1 MKQKII
7 LLLILFLTA
16 GCINIWAYVTY
27 PIAVLSVDNDTI
39 EVGQT
44 INATVEITIPP
55 FAQLLQN
62 ENDIYIEGWEI
73 QDFYFKQDVLDEYK
87 TVLHLS
93 LTTFDSSLNSIP
105 RIKLSYV
112 NKVDL
117 LDDSF
122 FCDKF
127 YFFTNSVPIKI
138 SSIVSNYQ
146 RDTIFDVKN
155 MKKIKIPLMF
165 YILCILLVIFVL
177 FVVYRNI
184 FIHKTR
190 KYTRIK
196 FSPKES
202 AIRDLNNIFKDGSQL
217 KTVDI
222 EKNYCLM
229 SKILKKFIISE
240 LKMKKIEMTTA
251 EILSVIS
258 KKDNFFYKYYQDI
271 SKLFKVYDNAKY
283 SLGMLAQNEFLH
295 IYYETRKIILN
306 SNFGSKENINEK
318 IEDNR

>member
-1 MKQKII
+1 MKRKII
-7 LLLILFLTA
+7 LLLILFFTA

-87 TVLHLS
+87 VVLHLS

-122 FCDKF
+122 FV
-127 YFFTNSVPIKI
+127 TNSI
-138 SSIVSNYQ
+138 SLPTV
-146 RDTIFDVKN
+146 F
-155 MKKIKIPLMF
+155 PLK
-165 YILCILLVIFVL
+165 YPVL
-177 FVVYRNI
+177 FPI
-184 FIHKTR
+184 
-190 KYTRIK
+190 IK
-196 FSPKES
+196 EIQF
-202 AIRDLNNIFKDGSQL
+202 
-217 KTVDI
+217 
-222 EKNYCLM
+222 LM
-229 SKILKKFIISE
+229 
-240 LKMKKIEMTTA
+240 
-251 EILSVIS
+251 
-258 KKDNFFYKYYQDI
+258 
-271 SKLFKVYDNAKY
+271 
-283 SLGMLAQNEFLH
+283 
-295 IYYETRKIILN
+295 
-306 SNFGSKENINEK
+306 
-318 IEDNR
+318 